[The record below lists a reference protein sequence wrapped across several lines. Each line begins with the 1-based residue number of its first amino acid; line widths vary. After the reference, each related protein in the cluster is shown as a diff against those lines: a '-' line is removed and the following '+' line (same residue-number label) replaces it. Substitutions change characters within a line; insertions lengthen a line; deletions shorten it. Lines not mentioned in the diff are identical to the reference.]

1 MDNRYTNLTMKRNK
15 YNLCLNITHCYCNMP
30 KITGKRKDL
39 FRFWRLCLQPAPRLC
54 DLYWG
59 GTSWLEHIVEEAS
72 LLHGQERKRGK
83 GRGWDPI
90 VPFGTC
96 SSDKSSYTDSLS
108 KIRSPPSSATSWALS
123 LTLGLFRDI
132 PTTWPLVLKRSHT
145 SLQTPPPLLY
155 IFMFLNET
163 EHHTKYII
171 VFPVFLI
178 SICSEHL
185 STPTYIIACYFVGP
199 LNIYVGIWKILPYVP
214 FSALRDRDSR
224 KYTWTLHLRFAF
236 RHCKVSSQTIPGS
249 QPQTLPTLSSGWDLS
264 PST

>member
-39 FRFWRLCLQPAPRLC
+39 FRIWRLCLQPAPRLW

-83 GRGWDPI
+83 VRGWDPI

-132 PTTWPLVLKRSHT
+132 PTAWPLVLKRSHT
-145 SLQTPPPLLY
+145 SLQTPPLY
-155 IFMFLNET
+155 
-163 EHHTKYII
+163 
-171 VFPVFLI
+171 
-178 SICSEHL
+178 C
-185 STPTYIIACYFVGP
+185 
-199 LNIYVGIWKILPYVP
+199 IYSC
-214 FSALRDRDSR
+214 F
-224 KYTWTLHLRFAF
+224 
-236 RHCKVSSQTIPGS
+236 
-249 QPQTLPTLSSGWDLS
+249 
-264 PST
+264 

>member
-39 FRFWRLCLQPAPRLC
+39 FRFWGLCLQRAPRLW

-108 KIRSPPSSATSWALS
+108 KIRLPPSSATSWALS

-145 SLQTPPPLLY
+145 SLQTPLY
-155 IFMFLNET
+155 
-163 EHHTKYII
+163 
-171 VFPVFLI
+171 
-178 SICSEHL
+178 C
-185 STPTYIIACYFVGP
+185 
-199 LNIYVGIWKILPYVP
+199 IYSC
-214 FSALRDRDSR
+214 F
-224 KYTWTLHLRFAF
+224 
-236 RHCKVSSQTIPGS
+236 
-249 QPQTLPTLSSGWDLS
+249 
-264 PST
+264 